1 MDKDHKDWIL
11 RFESTPKRAKE
22 IEKIIE
28 SFKDTWQI
36 DLEEITASTG
46 TVKK

>member
-22 IEKIIE
+22 IEKIVE

-36 DLEEITASTG
+36 DLAESAVLTE
-46 TVKK
+46 VEK